1 MEINPQGMTLTDVAC
16 AMQSYFYSLICVC
29 RLYTSL
35 CNDLIGRV
43 LRIYIF
49 FQTMK
54 QKTLTILQFY
64 LAGL

>member
-1 MEINPQGMTLTDVAC
+1 MTLTDVAC

-43 LRIYIF
+43 LRVYFLLDEETKNVDNIA
-49 FQTMK
+49 
-54 QKTLTILQFY
+54 IL